1 MKNVKSALR
10 YAKAVLNLAKEVK
23 KETVL
28 NDNMLLIANTIAE
41 SKDLET
47 VLNSPVIKVANKNNA
62 LKAIFENQVDEI
74 VLGLFDLLAENKRME
89 MLEDIATQY
98 TIIFEHYKS
107 LQTAIVTTAV
117 PLDEALEA
125 KILEKVAQITG
136 EKTTIENKVDPS
148 ILGGFMI
155 RVGDIQYDASISNS
169 FNELRKE
176 FDNSHYIPKI

>member
-89 MLEDIATQY
+89 MLEDIAIQY